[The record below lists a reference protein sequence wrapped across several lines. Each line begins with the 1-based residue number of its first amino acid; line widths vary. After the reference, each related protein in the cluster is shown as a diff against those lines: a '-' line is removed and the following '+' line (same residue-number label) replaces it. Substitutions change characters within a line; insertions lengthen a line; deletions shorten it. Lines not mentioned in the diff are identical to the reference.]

1 MPSPTTEA
9 VARAGHLAF
18 TDIEELIS
26 LGSATGDERTAGRR
40 REGEVTLGRL

>member
-1 MPSPTTEA
+1 MARPTTET

-26 LGSATGDERTAGRR
+26 LGSATGVR
-40 REGEVTLGRL
+40 